1 MRPTASRPGT
11 PTTPSGPGSSSTRP
25 AGDADGDGIREKDG
39 QKFQVEWLSIAGVN
53 EYQAML
59 AAIQQWWRDVGVEMT
74 PRFVDFPTILDT
86 QDTHDFQVMNLAFN
100 WTPPSGTRAP
110 CSTPPPTKAG
120 STT

>member
-1 MRPTASRPGT
+1 
-11 PTTPSGPGSSSTRP
+11 
-25 AGDADGDGIREKDG
+25 
-39 QKFQVEWLSIAGVN
+39 
-53 EYQAML
+53 ML

-100 WTPPSGTRAP
+100 WTPPSGTRGP